1 MVDWRMLKM
10 RIKTCCR
17 LHPLIAKM
25 RITKDYKGLQKD
37 CEDEDCNM
45 LQTPLSEG
53 YQAGK
58 LEVCPRVVGR
68 RLKMLT
74 EHCFVFCISLECLY
88 FGILY

>member
-1 MVDWRMLKM
+1 M
-10 RIKTCCR
+10 RI
-17 LHPLIAKM
+17 A
-25 RITKDYKGLQKD
+25 KD
-37 CEDEDCNM
+37 CKDEDCNM

-74 EHCFVFCISLECLY
+74 EHCFVLAFCIFVFC
-88 FGILY
+88 ILY

>member
-10 RIKTCCR
+10 RIETCCR

-58 LEVCPRVVGR
+58 LEACPRVVGR

-88 FGILY
+88 FCILY